1 MTAGRSDPP
10 GGAAGEVPDHGD
22 DEFRATVF
30 DESFVRAASL
40 QEHSAAQRLE
50 PGTFPVHPRDPD
62 PRPDGRSGRL
72 LPRNGLAVAAVLVTA
87 VLIAVF
93 LGNSGLQ
100 PAVHRSPD
108 IVPAGSL
115 LPLAPQGAVPAAAP
129 EDPYAGSVAD
139 GFGTELV
146 LPEASAVGEWDRDQ
160 VIDALVLARRYV
172 TASSLTPDVLV
183 GGAVAPVR
191 ALLTPFQQHRLD
203 RALRTGPGP
212 VRASTFLVRFEPGTV
227 GLAEDGTRVEGAFAV
242 EQAQGRLSVSARHR
256 FAYALVPADDP
267 LADPSL
273 FLLHREVV
281 LSFGEEELAAGQV
294 ALESTTATAGPLD
307 CADPADAPALRP
319 LLAGQRPAAAR
330 HRGAGDGAAEIPGVP
345 PATAGSADSSP
356 VDGSE
361 HGEGGPGGDEHG
373 EGGPTAG
380 AEPTADPDAAAGR
393 EPAAT
398 SVAGEPADGEAAP
411 GGNGP
416 VGRTGAGP
424 GLDPLGLPAA

>member
-50 PGTFPVHPRDPD
+50 PGTFPVRPRVTEPSA
-62 PRPDGRSGRL
+62 PARAGGL

-93 LGNSGLQ
+93 LGNSGLR
-100 PAVHRSPD
+100 PAARPGPD

-115 LPLAPQGAVPAAAP
+115 LPLAPHGAVPSVATA
-129 EDPYAGSVAD
+129 DPYADTAAD
-139 GFGTELV
+139 DFGTELV
-146 LPEASAVGEWDRDQ
+146 LPEARSVGDWDRDQ

-203 RALRTGPGP
+203 RALRSGPGP

-227 GLAEDGTRVEGAFAV
+227 ELTDDGTRVEGAFAV
-242 EQAQGRLSVSARHR
+242 EQTQGRLSISARHR
-256 FAYALVPADDP
+256 FAYALVPTGDP
-267 LADPSL
+267 LAAPSL
-273 FLLHREVV
+273 FLLQREVV
-281 LSFGEEELAAGQV
+281 LSFGEEELRTGQV
-294 ALESTTATAGPLD
+294 ALESATTTAGPLD
-307 CADPADAPALRP
+307 CADPADATALRP
-319 LLAGQRPAAAR
+319 LLAGQRVAATADGPTGGAGPPAADGDEPPRTGAAPSGDAPREEDGPLRAR
-330 HRGAGDGAAEIPGVP
+330 AGDGDTRAS
-345 PATAGSADSSP
+345 TT
-356 VDGSE
+356 
-361 HGEGGPGGDEHG
+361 GD
-373 EGGPTAG
+373 
-380 AEPTADPDAAAGR
+380 
-393 EPAAT
+393 
-398 SVAGEPADGEAAP
+398 GEPVARG
-411 GGNGP
+411 
-416 VGRTGAGP
+416 
-424 GLDPLGLPAA
+424 GLDPLELPATGSPLCGTLAGS